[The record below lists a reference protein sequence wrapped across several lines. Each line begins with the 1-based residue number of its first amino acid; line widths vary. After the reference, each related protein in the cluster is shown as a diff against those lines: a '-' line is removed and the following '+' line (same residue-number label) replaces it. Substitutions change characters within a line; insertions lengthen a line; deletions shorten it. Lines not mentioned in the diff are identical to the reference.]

1 MSSEHP
7 EVSPVFR
14 TEVSA
19 ALKLPRKTREFYT
32 NYEWTYLM
40 GVRAKQLEDGAK
52 PLVTLEGLKTSDP
65 RFVWSV
71 AKREIAQR
79 KLPFLI
85 RRQMPDG
92 SSEYWSTQELES
104 IW

>member
-1 MSSEHP
+1 MDHP
-7 EVSPVFR
+7 EVAPVFR
-14 TEVSA
+14 TEVTDS
-19 ALKLPRKTREFYT
+19 LKQPRKTREFYT
-32 NYEWTYLM
+32 KYEWTYLM

-52 PLVTLEGLKTSDP
+52 PLVSLEGLKTSDP
-65 RFVWSV
+65 LFVWNV
-71 AKREIAQR
+71 ARREIAQR

>member
-1 MSSEHP
+1 MEHP
-7 EVSPVFR
+7 EVAPVFR
-14 TEVSA
+14 SDVTDS
-19 ALKLPRKTREFYT
+19 LKQPRKTREFYT
-32 NYEWTYLM
+32 KYEWTCLM
-40 GVRAKQLEDGAK
+40 GIRAKQLEDGAK

-65 RFVWSV
+65 LFVWSV
-71 AKREIAQR
+71 ARREIAQR

>member
-1 MSSEHP
+1 MK
-7 EVSPVFR
+7 R
-14 TEVSA
+14 
-19 ALKLPRKTREFYT
+19 PRKTREFYT
-32 NYEWTYLM
+32 KYEWTYLM